1 VQDSPANTLLQSH
14 VPSSKDFSRPIL
26 LILAIFGVVA
36 RMGIVILA
44 GNRLTAPWSGVGDVQ
59 QYVTLASNLLAGDG
73 FSYAHVPTAFRPP
86 LYPLLLAALMWLS
99 PAHWAAL
106 LRAVQL
112 VASLATAWVSSRL
125 AARWFGP
132 AAGRIALV
140 AALLLPTQLYFTGEI
155 LTECTASLL
164 GILFLAYLD
173 DALRFD
179 GPQSW
184 MLLGLIAGAAALDR
198 FNAAALPLIAAAF
211 ALGWPVAPAAD
222 GRRPAV
228 KSFVRWRNLALLV
241 APCAIVIAPWLA
253 YTAVSFHGHALY
265 STHAGF
271 GAVEGVLS
279 PTGRAQE
286 GESEKLVAALGWT
299 NATVET
305 NTPQRPEL
313 RDELALNRQATQV
326 ALQLWRN
333 VGWQIVPIMTEKL
346 AAFWLST
353 DQMLHSSMFSTR
365 NRILRRTGVVAY
377 WAVLLLALAGWLRL
391 RKIHPS
397 ASRMLLFYAI
407 VLTVMQL
414 PLTMNTR
421 LRSPLFDPVLVSLA
435 GGGWLSLTD
444 RFRAAKFSQ
453 G

>member
-1 VQDSPANTLLQSH
+1 VQESPANTLLQSN
-14 VPSSKDFSRPIL
+14 VSSWKDFSRLIFW
-26 LILAIFGVVA
+26 ILATLGVIA
-36 RMGIVILA
+36 RLAIVILP

-59 QYVTLASNLLAGDG
+59 QYVALASNLLAGDG

-86 LYPLLLAALMWLS
+86 LYPLLLAGFMWLS
-99 PAHWAAL
+99 PAHWPAI

-112 VASLATAWVSSRL
+112 VVSLVTAWISSRL

-132 AAGRIALV
+132 AGGRIALV

-164 GILFLAYLD
+164 GILFLAYVD
-173 DALRFD
+173 EALQFD
-179 GPQSW
+179 KPRSW
-184 MLLGLIAGAAALDR
+184 MLLGLIAGLAALDR

-211 ALGWPVAPAAD
+211 ALGWLVVPAGE
-222 GRRPAV
+222 GRPTANN
-228 KSFVRWRNLALLV
+228 SSRWRNLALLV
-241 APCAIVIAPWLA
+241 APCAIVLTPWLA
-253 YTAVSFHGHALY
+253 YTAISFHGHALY

-286 GESEKLVAALGWT
+286 GESEKLIAALGWT

-313 RDELALNRQATQV
+313 RDELALNRQAAQV
-326 ALQLWRN
+326 ALQLWRH
-333 VGWQIVPIMTEKL
+333 VGWQVVPIMTEKL
-346 AAFWLST
+346 GAFWLST
-353 DQMLHSSMFSTR
+353 DQMLHLSMFSTR

-377 WAVLLLALAGWLRL
+377 WVVLLLAIAGWLRL
-391 RKIHPS
+391 RKIHPA

-444 RFRAAKFSQ
+444 RFRAVKSA
-453 G
+453 

>member
-1 VQDSPANTLLQSH
+1 VQDSPANTLLQSN

-36 RMGIVILA
+36 RLGIVILA

-59 QYVTLASNLLAGDG
+59 QYVTLASNVLAGDG

-99 PAHWAAL
+99 PAHWPAI

-112 VASLATAWVSSRL
+112 AVSLATAWVSSRL
-125 AARWFGP
+125 AARWFGTK
-132 AAGRIALV
+132 AGRIALV

-173 DALRFD
+173 DALQFD
-179 GPQSW
+179 KPRSW
-184 MLLGLIAGAAALDR
+184 MLLGLIAGIAALDR

-211 ALGWPVAPAAD
+211 ALGWPVAPAAE
-222 GRRPAV
+222 GKRPAV
-228 KSFVRWRNLALLV
+228 NSSVRWRNLALLV

-253 YTAVSFHGHALY
+253 YTAISFHGHALY

-313 RDELALNRQATQV
+313 RNELALNRQAGQV
-326 ALQLWRN
+326 ALQLWRHI
-333 VGWQIVPIMTEKL
+333 GWQIVPIMTEKL
-346 AAFWLST
+346 GAFWLST
-353 DQMLHSSMFSTR
+353 DQMLHLSMFSTR
-365 NRILRRTGVVAY
+365 NRILRRTGVLAY
-377 WAVLLLALAGWLRL
+377 WVVLLLALAGWLRL
-391 RKIHPS
+391 RKIHPR

-435 GGGWLSLTD
+435 GGGWLSLRD
-444 RFRAAKFSQ
+444 HFRAIKST
-453 G
+453 

>member
-1 VQDSPANTLLQSH
+1 M
-14 VPSSKDFSRPIL
+14 
-26 LILAIFGVVA
+26 LASLGVIA
-36 RMGIVILA
+36 RLGIAILA

-59 QYVTLASNLLAGDG
+59 QYVALASNLLAGDG

-99 PAHWAAL
+99 PDHWPAM
-106 LRAVQL
+106 LRAVQF
-112 VASLATAWVSSRL
+112 VVSLATAWISSRL
-125 AARWFGP
+125 AARWFGS
-132 AAGRIALV
+132 AGGRIALV

-173 DALRFD
+173 DALQFD
-179 GPQSW
+179 KPRSW
-184 MLLGLIAGAAALDR
+184 MLLGFIAGAAALER
-198 FNAAALPLIAAAF
+198 FNAAALPLIAAAL
-211 ALGWPVAPAAD
+211 ALGWPVMREG
-222 GRRPAV
+222 GRRTAAHRR
-228 KSFVRWRNLALLV
+228 VRWRNLALFA
-241 APCAIVIAPWLA
+241 APCAIIIAPWLA
-253 YTAVSFHGHALY
+253 YTAISFHGHALY

-286 GESEKLVAALGWT
+286 GESEKLIAALGWT

-326 ALQLWRN
+326 ALQLWRH

-346 AAFWLST
+346 GAFWLST
-353 DQMLHSSMFSTR
+353 DQMLHLSMFSMR

-377 WAVLLLALAGWLRL
+377 WVVLLLALAGWLRL

-435 GGGWLSLTD
+435 GGGWLSLRD
-444 RFRAAKFSQ
+444 RFVSAKCSHT
-453 G
+453 